1 MVPVSPHPVVMR
13 RANEP
18 RSCQR
23 HRAEWIFRSRDR
35 GIAWAAANTQH
46 SRICASADFL
56 QCSHDFVSMSNGV
69 VLVRFALRFDALCG
83 RALIMIEPLAQRA
96 NGQERGG
103 QTTCNDPSACTLLGA
118 SVVPPPLPTSST
130 AATRAFRPSAVSG
143 DVMKRAVYQ
152 P

>member
-1 MVPVSPHPVVMR
+1 
-13 RANEP
+13 
-18 RSCQR
+18 
-23 HRAEWIFRSRDR
+23 
-35 GIAWAAANTQH
+35 
-46 SRICASADFL
+46 
-56 QCSHDFVSMSNGV
+56 MSNGV

-103 QTTCNDPSACTLLGA
+103 QTTCNDPSAYTLLGA